1 MTSLDALKRTQR
13 FRMTGDFEAD
23 RLRDMQEEDQIG
35 QGDAA
40 QKAEMAR
47 LENRAI
53 MRDEMAQR
61 EETAK
66 RPQGFAGSLT
76 TIGGTS
82 PTETAKYGP
91 QGKWGKF
98 YDNEAI
104 RGNEMALAGEGM
116 PSPGGAHLLG
126 RGDTERTPLDS
137 LAALASN
144 RTPVG
149 GGAVGGGSS
158 ARSGEVTYSPGGNY
172 SRGPAMDDFDT
183 ERLKQERAK
192 TTTLEQNVPSVAM
205 DRERNEEGFRRN
217 TGIDAAQAR
226 HEGEMGGL
234 KSGSQKALE
243 AQISAHTMLNDPDVW
258 RAAELQRKWAI
269 EGQQPKVDIAQTKA
283 SADVQ
288 RAEIAAWA
296 RTEAE
301 KIKGDA
307 SQKIAVARL
316 VEESLADAGNA
327 YSTEDQLRLR
337 AFADALKGQSSLLSP
352 GAASLVKGP
361 Q

>member
-1 MTSLDALKRTQR
+1 
-13 FRMTGDFEAD
+13 
-23 RLRDMQEEDQIG
+23 
-35 QGDAA
+35 
-40 QKAEMAR
+40 MASPDWHPGIPAH
-47 LENRAI
+47 L
-53 MRDEMAQR
+53 
-61 EETAK
+61 
-66 RPQGFAGSLT
+66 LT
-76 TIGGTS
+76 KEQDPWKT
-82 PTETAKYGP
+82 
-91 QGKWGKF
+91 F
-98 YDNEAI
+98 YDNEAM
-104 RGNEMALAGEGM
+104 RGNYQALAGEGM

-126 RGDTERTPLDS
+126 SGGTIGSAGDAERANDARQAAAS
-137 LAALASN
+137 LKMLQAQSSA
-144 RTPVG
+144 G
-149 GGAVGGGSS
+149 GGGTPASGSGGGGS
-158 ARSGEVTYSPGGNY
+158 GEVIYSPGGNY
-172 SRGPAMDDFDT
+172 SRGPAMNDFDRART
-183 ERLKQERAK
+183 REAEARAK
-192 TTTLEQNVPSVAM
+192 AAEENVPSV
-205 DRERNEEGFRRN
+205 RNEGEWNDKAFRRV
-217 TGIDAAQAR
+217 TGQDEAQTE
-226 HEGEMGGL
+226 HEGKMAGL

-316 VEESLADAGNA
+316 IEESLADAGNA

-337 AFADALKGQSSLLSP
+337 AFADALKSQSSLLSP